1 MIVYMNQYKDQKMAL
16 LKEVHE
22 KVKEALDHEPIQVE
36 TVEEAA
42 AWCPVS
48 MHVFASTARRIL
60 AHSAHGFF
68 S

>member
-1 MIVYMNQYKDQKMAL
+1 MIVYMNQYRNEKTAL

-42 AWCPVS
+42 AWCTLNELDIALDDMFPEE
-48 MHVFASTARRIL
+48 
-60 AHSAHGFF
+60 
-68 S
+68 

>member
-42 AWCPVS
+42 AWCTLNELDITLDDMFPEE
-48 MHVFASTARRIL
+48 
-60 AHSAHGFF
+60 
-68 S
+68 

>member
-1 MIVYMNQYKDQKMAL
+1 MIVYMKQYKDQKMAL

-42 AWCPVS
+42 AWCTLNELDITLDDMFPEE
-48 MHVFASTARRIL
+48 
-60 AHSAHGFF
+60 
-68 S
+68 